1 RAGNYPRR
9 GQLPSGGGGRGG
21 GFAAWLTA
29 ASGQTIT
36 ASGTLTADAAAKL
49 LHDAAMASGRN
60 FEWLGEYTDAADFVV
75 KSGMAKAMPSGTLT
89 RADAA
94 ALVKGYYHV
103 IPTAGVPAE
112 GWTLTFQDEFE
123 GTSLDWNT
131 WISDR
136 SAPGHILSTRWPSN
150 VEVRDGLLRLLTK
163 KEKIAGYETK
173 DWTTGNVWVNPSVF
187 RQKGGWWEASM
198 KINAAGGLNNAFW
211 MINAG
216 KEIDIVEAHYTN
228 AANTNLHVTE
238 NGQKKQYSDRY
249 VSRFD
254 LSADFHTY
262 ALHWTEKELV
272 FYLDGEEIA
281 RKVNYG
287 ADTEMWPYFSTAVLN
302 WAGKITDAADGQAME
317 VEWVRIYQEK

>member
-1 RAGNYPRR
+1 
-9 GQLPSGGGGRGG
+9 
-21 GFAAWLTA
+21 
-29 ASGQTIT
+29 
-36 ASGTLTADAAAKL
+36 
-49 LHDAAMASGRN
+49 
-60 FEWLGEYTDAADFVV
+60 
-75 KSGMAKAMPSGTLT
+75 
-89 RADAA
+89 
-94 ALVKGYYHV
+94 
-103 IPTAGVPAE
+103 
-112 GWTLTFQDEFE
+112 
-123 GTSLDWNT
+123 
-131 WISDR
+131 
-136 SAPGHILSTRWPSN
+136 
-150 VEVRDGLLRLLTK
+150 
-163 KEKIAGYETK
+163 
-173 DWTTGNVWVNPSVF
+173 
-187 RQKGGWWEASM
+187 
-198 KINAAGGLNNAFW
+198 

-317 VEWVRIYQEK
+317 VEWVRIYKEK